1 MRLPR
6 LPLVTALTLLFF
18 FAYVTGVRL
27 AYSLL
32 YALILLFV
40 VSYLWS
46 RLAADNLVV
55 ERASPEG
62 QFQVGDAFEESFV
75 IQNRSWIP
83 VPLIELTD
91 FSNLPGYNPGRV
103 FSLKGRRARRWTSRG
118 RFKQRGLFTFGPVE
132 LRYGDPFGLFTRTLR
147 VAGSQAVV
155 VYPVVRPV
163 GGLDAL
169 APSTAGDEQ
178 LRGRVLDI
186 PPNATTIRE
195 YVPTDSVKR
204 IHWASSARLG
214 RLMSRS
220 FETREGG
227 DAWIV
232 LDLQASVHA
241 GEAPEST
248 LEYAMSLAASIADAA
263 LRRGSAIGL
272 VSNDSRLSCIEAARG
287 DQQQTKTFQHVP
299 RGQADCTVSLVNLGT
314 ILLLAAAAIGG
325 AWAAGLLGVRYEDG
339 RLTLRILRAGRVLAR
354 FDFRDT
360 GLLLVLALVMG
371 WAAAAAVERSAWVPE
386 TEGRLVPA
394 FAIAT
399 AFGWIFVV
407 AGFRRLAYLV
417 ASLAAT
423 LGSLL
428 LITPSPLTAPGTTL
442 QALQK
447 WL

>member
-147 VAGSQAVV
+147 IAGSHSVV

-248 LEYAMSLAASIADAA
+248 LEYAMSLAASITDAA

-272 VSNDSRLSCIEAARG
+272 VGNDSQLSVIEAARG
-287 DQQQTKTFQHVP
+287 DQQRKKLFEHFTLA
-299 RGQADCTVSLVNLGT
+299 QADGTVSLAS
-314 ILLLAAAAIGG
+314 LLTSQRQQWRHRGG
-325 AWAAGLLGVRYEDG
+325 LVVITPSADEHWLEALLDLGVRGHRSLVVYLDPRG
-339 RLTLRILRAGRVLAR
+339 FGGSQPTLASAGRWR
-354 FDFRDT
+354 
-360 GLLLVLALVMG
+360 
-371 WAAAAAVERSAWVPE
+371 
-386 TEGRLVPA
+386 
-394 FAIAT
+394 
-399 AFGWIFVV
+399 
-407 AGFRRLAYLV
+407 
-417 ASLAAT
+417 
-423 LGSLL
+423 
-428 LITPSPLTAPGTTL
+428 
-442 QALQK
+442 QALN
-447 WL
+447 WWMVGGPDDLEPDRRVAAG

>member
-6 LPLVTALTLLFF
+6 LPLVTALALLFF

-32 YALILLFV
+32 YALVLLFV
-40 VSYLWS
+40 VSYVWS

-62 QFQVGDAFEESFV
+62 QYQVGDAFEESFV

-147 VAGSQAVV
+147 IAGSQSVV

-232 LDLQASVHA
+232 IDLQAAVHA

-248 LEYAMSLAASIADAA
+248 LEYAMSLAASITDAA

-272 VSNDSRLSCIEAARG
+272 VGNDSQLSVIEAARG
-287 DQQQTKTFQHVP
+287 DQQRKRLFEHFTLA
-299 RGQADCTVSLVNLGT
+299 QADGTVSLAS
-314 ILLLAAAAIGG
+314 LLTSQRQQWRHRGG
-325 AWAAGLLGVRYEDG
+325 LIVITPSADEHWLEALLDLGVRGQRSLVVYLDPRG
-339 RLTLRILRAGRVLAR
+339 FGGSQPTLASAGRWR
-354 FDFRDT
+354 
-360 GLLLVLALVMG
+360 
-371 WAAAAAVERSAWVPE
+371 
-386 TEGRLVPA
+386 
-394 FAIAT
+394 
-399 AFGWIFVV
+399 
-407 AGFRRLAYLV
+407 
-417 ASLAAT
+417 
-423 LGSLL
+423 
-428 LITPSPLTAPGTTL
+428 
-442 QALQK
+442 QALN
-447 WL
+447 WWIVGGPDDLEPVSERRVAAG

>member
-147 VAGSQAVV
+147 IAGSHSVV

-248 LEYAMSLAASIADAA
+248 LEYAMSLAASITDAA

-272 VSNDSRLSCIEAARG
+272 VGNDSQLSVIEAARG
-287 DQQQTKTFQHVP
+287 DQQRKKLFEHFTLA
-299 RGQADCTVSLVNLGT
+299 QADGTVSLAS
-314 ILLLAAAAIGG
+314 LLTSQRQQWRHRGG
-325 AWAAGLLGVRYEDG
+325 LVVITPSADEHWLEALLDLGVRGHRSLVVYLDPRG
-339 RLTLRILRAGRVLAR
+339 FGGSQPTLASAGRWR
-354 FDFRDT
+354 
-360 GLLLVLALVMG
+360 
-371 WAAAAAVERSAWVPE
+371 
-386 TEGRLVPA
+386 
-394 FAIAT
+394 
-399 AFGWIFVV
+399 
-407 AGFRRLAYLV
+407 
-417 ASLAAT
+417 
-423 LGSLL
+423 
-428 LITPSPLTAPGTTL
+428 
-442 QALQK
+442 QALN
-447 WL
+447 WWMVGGPDDLEPERRVAAG

>member
-1 MRLPR
+1 VRLPR
-6 LPLVTALTLLFF
+6 LPLITALALLLFF
-18 FAYVTGVRL
+18 AYITGIRL

-46 RLAADNLVV
+46 RLTADNLVV
-55 ERASPEG
+55 ERTSPEG
-62 QFQVGDAFEESFV
+62 QYQVGDTFEEHFV

-83 VPLIELTD
+83 VPLLELDD

-103 FSLKGRRARRWTSRG
+103 FSLKGHRSRRWTSRG
-118 RFKQRGLFTFGPVE
+118 QFKQRGLFTFGPVE
-132 LRYGDPFGLFTRTLR
+132 LRYGDPFGLFPRTLR
-147 VAGSQAVV
+147 VAGSRSVV

-163 GGLDAL
+163 GALDAL

-232 LDLQASVHA
+232 LDMQASVHA
-241 GEAPEST
+241 GEAPDST
-248 LEYAMSLAASIADAA
+248 LEVAMSLAASITDAA

-272 VSNDSRLSCIEAARG
+272 VSNDSRLSVIEAARG
-287 DQQQTKTFQHVP
+287 DQQRKKLFEHYTLA
-299 RGQADCTVSLVNLGT
+299 QADGTVSLAT
-314 ILLLAAAAIGG
+314 LLTSQREQWRHRGG
-325 AWAAGLLGVRYEDG
+325 LIVITPSADERWVGALLDLGVRG
-339 RLTLRILRAGRVLAR
+339 HRS
-354 FDFRDT
+354 
-360 GLLLVLALVMG
+360 LVVYLDPRG
-371 WAAAAAVERSAWVPE
+371 
-386 TEGRLVPA
+386 
-394 FAIAT
+394 
-399 AFGWIFVV
+399 FG
-407 AGFRRLAYLV
+407 GDQ
-417 ASLAAT
+417 ASLAAA
-423 LGSLL
+423 GRWR
-428 LITPSPLTAPGTTL
+428 
-442 QALQK
+442 QALN
-447 WL
+447 WWIVRGVEDVEPAAERRFAAV

>member
-6 LPLVTALTLLFF
+6 LPLVTALALLFF
-18 FAYVTGVRL
+18 FAYITGIRL

-32 YALILLFV
+32 YALILLFL

-55 ERASPEG
+55 ERTSPEG
-62 QFQVGDAFEESFV
+62 QYQVGDRFEEHFT
-75 IQNRSWIP
+75 IENRSWIP

-103 FSLKGRRARRWTSRG
+103 FSLKSRRTRRWTTRG
-118 RFKQRGLFTFGPVE
+118 QFKQRGLFTFGPIE
-132 LRYGDPFGLFTRTLR
+132 LRYGDPFGLFARTLR
-147 VAGSQAVV
+147 IAGSRSVV

-163 GGLDAL
+163 GALDAL
-169 APSTAGDEQ
+169 APSTAGNEQ

-232 LDLQASVHA
+232 LDLQSSVHV

-248 LEYAMSLAASIADAA
+248 LEYAMSLAASITDAG
-263 LRRGSAIGL
+263 LRRGGAIGL
-272 VSNDSRLSCIEAARG
+272 VTNDSRLSTIEAARG
-287 DQQQTKTFQHVP
+287 DQQRNKLFEHFTLA
-299 RGQADCTVSLVNLGT
+299 QADGTVPL
-314 ILLLAAAAIGG
+314 
-325 AWAAGLLGVRYEDG
+325 
-339 RLTLRILRAGRVLAR
+339 
-354 FDFRDT
+354 
-360 GLLLVLALVMG
+360 
-371 WAAAAAVERSAWVPE
+371 
-386 TEGRLVPA
+386 
-394 FAIAT
+394 
-399 AFGWIFVV
+399 
-407 AGFRRLAYLV
+407 
-417 ASLAAT
+417 AT
-423 LGSLL
+423 LLTSQRHQWRHRGGLIV
-428 LITPSPLTAPGTTL
+428 ITPSSDERWPAALLDLGIRGHRSLIVYLDPRGFGGTEPSL
-442 QALQK
+442 ASVGRWRQALN
-447 WL
+447 WWIVRGADDLDTTGERPLAAS